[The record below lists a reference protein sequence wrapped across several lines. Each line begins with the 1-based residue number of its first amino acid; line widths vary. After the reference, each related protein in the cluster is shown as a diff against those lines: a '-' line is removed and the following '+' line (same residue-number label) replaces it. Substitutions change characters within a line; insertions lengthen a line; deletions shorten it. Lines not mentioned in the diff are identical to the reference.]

1 MSTNNLHIKFLLL
14 VAVLS
19 IFCTLAAQAQ
29 TGFREPTVNTILPRF
44 AMKSLASGEPT
55 DTLTGWRLGGEG
67 ELMFRDDTL
76 CHFYEDTWLT
86 SPELDAAM
94 YDDMELWMEMSA
106 ISTSKVRNYTVVV
119 ECKGKEAKVPAQEE
133 INLQKDSCS
142 TYILPLPKIE
152 NGVFRIKIKGI
163 GTKGQSIS
171 RAQLASLSLHGKY
184 LFPTLTPQPAN
195 TSFTI
200 PMPEGYDSC
209 RVDVMKAE
217 RNAYATDTLAYF
229 GFQGGDYTG
238 AETNATNFQ
247 TGVDYFHGMIKNEP
261 TVFSFPLVVMGINDS
276 VYVEFKERKQL
287 DADTYTYR
295 AMFEGDTLLFYTQNQ
310 EIKSKNWYKHS
321 FSFVPKS
328 AFGILQIICEDLE
341 ERDKSC
347 HMLLDDLLI
356 TQKSMYSYRSI
367 DGFPRQ
373 ESGDLTVSGLNCNE
387 DYRVLL
393 QFVDEANA
401 YGEEVV
407 SDVLDISVKTTGEH
421 KAMQAGEVLELDGDF
436 EGSVILDGSCQ
447 ITGTGRVMGEL
458 CYAFTYRTDEWEA
471 VGLPFEP
478 RLLGAFI
485 GGEPYYLRENVDY
498 HLQSYAAD
506 GKGGYAF
513 RKMGRL
519 EGFKGYLVKVP
530 STLTQYDGNTI
541 YIYSEKG
548 IEINAPRT
556 YTYTETF
563 THLANPCAYALDDP
577 WTVFGAGMIY
587 RYDGEAFRL
596 CTTDDTVKPFE
607 SVIVYNGGANTA
619 PRVIRIDGG
628 SSIPNGTDHEVLLA
642 TGEGC
647 FALHGYEGRV
657 TVTSLGGMT
666 VHDGWLDDG
675 EAVNLPAGAYLVT
688 YGGRTTKVIL

>member
-76 CHFYEDTWLT
+76 CYFYEDTWIV
-86 SPELDAAM
+86 SPELDAANH
-94 YDDMELWMEMSA
+94 YDMELCMELTAVS
-106 ISTSKVRNYTVVV
+106 SGTVYNYSVTLEHEGAEIAVTT
-119 ECKGKEAKVPAQEE
+119 QNR
-133 INLQKDSCS
+133 INLQKDRCD
-142 TYILPLPKIE
+142 TCIVTLPRLE
-152 NGVFRIKIKGI
+152 SGTFRIRVKGI
-163 GTKGQSIS
+163 GSDGQDIR
-171 RAQLASLSLHGKY
+171 RALLAKINVRGKY
-184 LFPTLTPQPAN
+184 AIQGSIPEVAN

-200 PMPEGYDSC
+200 PMPVGYDHC
-209 RVDVMKAE
+209 LADVKKAE
-217 RNAYATDTLAYF
+217 RNTSATDTLAYF
-229 GFQGGDYTG
+229 GFTGGDYTG
-238 AETNATNFQ
+238 ATTNATNTKRDADFFQ
-247 TGVDYFHGMIKNEP
+247 GINKNFP
-261 TVFSFPLVVMGINDS
+261 VVFSVPLITMGINDS
-276 VYVEFKERKQL
+276 VHIKFKERKYNPSNIYAYHVIY
-287 DADTYTYR
+287 DADTVTTIMQDIERY
-295 AMFEGDTLLFYTQNQ
+295 DD
-310 EIKSKNWYKHS
+310 NWYEHS
-321 FSFVPKS
+321 LSFTPS
-328 AFGILQIICEDLE
+328 SPFGVLKIVSENLRKDRIKQW
-341 ERDKSC
+341 
-347 HMLLDDLLI
+347 MLLDDLLI

-367 DGFPRQ
+367 EGFPRQ

-436 EGSVILDGSCQ
+436 EGSVIMDGSCQ
-447 ITGTGRVMGEL
+447 ISGTGRVMGEL

-513 RKMGRL
+513 HKMGRL

-628 SSIPNGTDHEVLLA
+628 SSVTNGTGHEVLLA

-675 EAVNLPAGAYLVT
+675 ETVSLPAGAYLVT

>member
-1 MSTNNLHIKFLLL
+1 MQDIE
-14 VAVLS
+14 
-19 IFCTLAAQAQ
+19 
-29 TGFREPTVNTILPRF
+29 R
-44 AMKSLASGEPT
+44 
-55 DTLTGWRLGGEG
+55 
-67 ELMFRDDTL
+67 
-76 CHFYEDTWLT
+76 
-86 SPELDAAM
+86 
-94 YDDMELWMEMSA
+94 YDDNWYEH
-106 ISTSKVRNYTVVV
+106 
-119 ECKGKEAKVPAQEE
+119 
-133 INLQKDSCS
+133 
-142 TYILPLPKIE
+142 
-152 NGVFRIKIKGI
+152 
-163 GTKGQSIS
+163 
-171 RAQLASLSLHGKY
+171 SLS
-184 LFPTLTPQPAN
+184 FTPSSP
-195 TSFTI
+195 
-200 PMPEGYDSC
+200 
-209 RVDVMKAE
+209 
-217 RNAYATDTLAYF
+217 F
-229 GFQGGDYTG
+229 GVLKIVS
-238 AETNATNFQ
+238 EN
-247 TGVDYFHGMIKNEP
+247 
-261 TVFSFPLVVMGINDS
+261 L
-276 VYVEFKERKQL
+276 RKDRIEQ
-287 DADTYTYR
+287 
-295 AMFEGDTLLFYTQNQ
+295 
-310 EIKSKNWYKHS
+310 W
-321 FSFVPKS
+321 
-328 AFGILQIICEDLE
+328 
-341 ERDKSC
+341 
-347 HMLLDDLLI
+347 MLLDDLLI

-407 SDVLDISVKTTGEH
+407 SDVLDINVKTTGEH

-447 ITGTGRVMGEL
+447 ISGTGRVMGEL

-513 RKMGRL
+513 RKMGRM

-607 SVIVYNGGANTA
+607 SAIVYNGGANTA

-628 SSIPNGTDHEVLLA
+628 SSVPNGTDHEVLLA

-675 EAVNLPAGAYLVT
+675 ETVSLPAGAYLVT